1 MTTDDIKAVQIML
14 ETNDGKVLV
23 GTATDNILIRMIAS
37 YVKFVMLDKSEFTSV
52 PIKDIISTN
61 TEKI

>member
-1 MTTDDIKAVQIML
+1 MTTDEIKTVQIML

-37 YVKFVMLDKSEFTSV
+37 YVKFVKMDRAKFVSV
-52 PIKDIISTN
+52 SIKDIIETN
-61 TEKI
+61 NEKI

>member
-1 MTTDDIKAVQIML
+1 MTTDDIKTVQIML

-23 GTATDNILIRMIAS
+23 GTATDNILIGMIAS
-37 YVKFVMLDKSEFTSV
+37 YVNFVMLDKSKITSV
-52 PIKDIISTN
+52 PIKDIISAN